1 MNETKVPVIKG
12 KKAGNNAKKV
22 TNTKSRPKTKSYQDA
37 INYMYSLKGKYVD
50 FDGMYGEQCMD
61 LAVQY
66 VYHITDGTIRMWGNA
81 KDSILNVFLKVGKSL
96 RIHLAISLQLVQ

>member
-50 FDGMYGEQCMD
+50 FDGMYG
-61 LAVQY
+61 L
-66 VYHITDGTIRMWGNA
+66 NA
-81 KDSILNVFLKVGKSL
+81 G
-96 RIHLAISLQLVQ
+96 